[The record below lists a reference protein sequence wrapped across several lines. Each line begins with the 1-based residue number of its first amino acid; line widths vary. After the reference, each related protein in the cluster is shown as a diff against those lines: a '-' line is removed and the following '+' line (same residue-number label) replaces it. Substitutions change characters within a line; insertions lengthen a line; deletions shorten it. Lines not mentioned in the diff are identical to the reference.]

1 MNDKDVKPQLMKL
14 LGISDENIADKVLH
28 YAKLINDGTTTNL
41 VNSDKKKNAQELLDA
56 LRANSFALAKEL
68 NVRAEK
74 IIDLIATAYQRH
86 SFEATSIDTAQLNKS
101 YVLLVNELEKLY
113 SKNKELS
120 DIEKIPAWKYF
131 GIIEGAEWEINE
143 YIYENR
149 NDTGQSHIAQ
159 INRLCIIA
167 GTDKPKVMTD
177 NVKKILQDADTAI
190 SAYSAKLD
198 EEKKKTASSDRNWYI
213 PEYKV
218 TYGLDGT
225 ILVNGVLKLKK
236 VHAGS
241 VPDKLMEQV
250 TKNPNKVTK
259 PDLGQTTRN
268 LSTVLSSMG
277 FTGTIRQLFFPSV
290 SKDKGV
296 LFRPAVSDKTAKDER
311 IDTTELDTKLKKLG
325 ASTRLKPTEIPF

>member
-1 MNDKDVKPQLMKL
+1 MKDDDVKPKLMKL
-14 LGISDENIADKVLH
+14 LGISDEKIADKVLH
-28 YAKLINDGTTTNL
+28 YANLINDGTTTNL
-41 VNSDKKKNAQELLDA
+41 VNTDKKKNAQDLLDT
-56 LRANSFALAKEL
+56 LRANNFALAKEL

-74 IIDLIATAYQRH
+74 IIDMIASAYQYN
-86 SFEATSIDTAQLNKS
+86 SFEVTGIDTTQLNKC

-113 SKNKELS
+113 SNNKELS
-120 DIEKIPAWKYF
+120 AIEPNPAWQSF
-131 GIIEGAEWEINE
+131 GIIEGAEWEINQYVYE
-143 YIYENR
+143 YR

-167 GTDKPKVMTD
+167 GTDKPKVLTD
-177 NVKKILQDADTAI
+177 NLKKILQDADTAI
-190 SAYSAKLD
+190 SDYKTKLD
-198 EEKKKTASSDRNWYI
+198 EEKKKTASSDRNWFI

-250 TKNPNKVTK
+250 TKSPNKVTK
-259 PDLGQTTRN
+259 LDLGKTTRN

-296 LFRPAVSDKTAKDER
+296 LFRPEVSDKTAKDER

-325 ASTRLKPTEIPF
+325 ASTRLKTTEIPF

>member
-1 MNDKDVKPQLMKL
+1 MKDEDVKSQLMKL
-14 LGISDENIADKVLH
+14 LGISDEKIADKVLY

-41 VNSDKKKNAQELLDA
+41 VNPDKKKKAQDLLDT
-56 LRANSFALAKEL
+56 LRANNFALAKEL
-68 NVRAEK
+68 NLRAEK
-74 IIDLIATAYQRH
+74 IIDLIATAYQRQT
-86 SFEATSIDTAQLNKS
+86 FEATSIDVTQLNKS

-113 SKNKELS
+113 SNNKELS
-120 DIEKIPAWKYF
+120 DIEKTPAWKYF

-149 NDTGQSHIAQ
+149 NDSGQSHIAQ

-177 NVKKILQDADTAI
+177 NIKKILQDADTAI
-190 SAYSAKLD
+190 SDYKAKLD
-198 EEKKKTASSDRNWYI
+198 EEKKKHTSHDRNWFI
-213 PEYKV
+213 PEYTV

-225 ILVNGVLKLKK
+225 IIVNEVLKLKK

-241 VPDKLMEQV
+241 VPDRLMEQV

-277 FTGTIRQLFFPSV
+277 FSGTIRQLFFPSV

-296 LFRPAVSDKTAKDER
+296 LFRPAVSDKTAKSER
-311 IDTTELDTKLKKLG
+311 IDTSELDTKLKQLG
-325 ASTRLKPTEIPF
+325 ASTQLKPTEIPF